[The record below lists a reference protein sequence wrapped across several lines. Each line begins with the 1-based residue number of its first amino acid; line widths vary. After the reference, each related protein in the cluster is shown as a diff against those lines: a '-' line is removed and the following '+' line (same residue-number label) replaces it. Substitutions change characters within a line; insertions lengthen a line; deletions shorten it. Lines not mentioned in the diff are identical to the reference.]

1 MSQQLNRL
9 ERLRLR
15 GLYRFNSCLWTQI
28 AISTY
33 DANTCESKLVYILDQ
48 QVYLRKS
55 LFDAEVHHKVQRDFQ
70 RYYNNRQQRLYRQ
83 LQTVIY
89 CLFRTLNSVR
99 IVQMNIKCRLD
110 AVRWLK
116 SEEAINI
123 TQLTASHCMHTC
135 LVYTHLAQHGQST
148 GRLMLRLSP
157 VRIR

>member
-1 MSQQLNRL
+1 MSAIMSQQLNRL

-15 GLYRFNSCLWTQI
+15 GDYTG
-28 AISTY
+28 STP
-33 DANTCESKLVYILDQ
+33 VYG
-48 QVYLRKS
+48 
-55 LFDAEVHHKVQRDFQ
+55 HNKVQRDFQ

-116 SEEAINI
+116 SEETIN
-123 TQLTASHCMHTC
+123 
-135 LVYTHLAQHGQST
+135 YNRRTHLQMAVYKQLLSVVLQRPHGYTKTALCRVKLLDTILCQEVT
-148 GRLMLRLSP
+148 HGEERR
-157 VRIR
+157 R